1 MNITFVT
8 PSVKTGGGNRVF
20 IELANVLC
28 QEHDV
33 EIVYS
38 NNSQDHHT
46 FSSDPRIRY
55 RAIGRYASSR
65 AGKLLNV
72 LRLIRYINRQ
82 CKDSVVIFTDPL
94 FSVFSGVLRVEHLY
108 RFVQGDDYRLFDDG
122 MLLGKGF
129 LLRMYRYFC
138 LRSYRLG
145 HIRFIF
151 NSRFT
156 YDRFLEQSKRTD
168 VPYRL
173 VYPALN
179 HSLFYAL
186 SDLHS
191 GVRVCLVARKHPLK
205 GLSTFIEMYRKL
217 PDGIRRQIGRITL
230 ISHDD
235 ISGFDTSGMVIC
247 KPESDADI
255 ARIYNESDIF
265 ISPSWMEGFGLP
277 PLEAMACGCACI
289 ISRSGGVD
297 EFAKENK
304 NCLMFTPK
312 HEDELRHC
320 LLNLLDDADLRKRLS
335 EAGRQMAEGFSWE
348 YSAKQLL
355 NIIN

>member
-1 MNITFVT
+1 MNIIFVT

-28 QEHDV
+28 REHDV

-38 NNSQDHHT
+38 NNSQEHNT
-46 FSSDPRIRY
+46 FSADPRVRY

-72 LRLIRYINRQ
+72 LRLIRYINRK
-82 CKDSVVIFTDPL
+82 CRDSVVIFTDPL
-94 FSVFSGVLRVEHLY
+94 FSVFSGLLHVEHLY
-108 RFVQGDDYRLFDDG
+108 RFVQVDDYRLFDDG

-129 LLRMYRYFC
+129 FLRMYKYFC
-138 LRSYRLG
+138 RRSYRLG

-156 YDRFLEQSKRTD
+156 YDRFLEQSKRMD

-186 SDLHS
+186 PELHS
-191 GVRVCLVARKHPLK
+191 GIRICLVARKHPWK

-217 PDGIRRQIGRITL
+217 PDYVLRQIDRVTL

-235 ISGFDTSGMVIC
+235 LSGFDTSGMVIC

-255 ARIYNESDIF
+255 ARIYRESAIF
-265 ISPSWMEGFGLP
+265 ISTSWMEGFGLP

-289 ISRSGGVD
+289 VSRSGGVN
-297 EFAKENK
+297 EFAKDNE

-312 HEDELRHC
+312 HEDELQHC
-320 LLNLLDDADLRKRLS
+320 LLTLLHDADLRQRLS
-335 EAGRQMAEGFSWE
+335 EAGKQTAEGFSWE
-348 YSAKQLL
+348 YTAKQLL